1 MVAGMAA
8 AMKRRIYKGTTMTT
22 LDQNTLTQVAGG
34 VSSNDALTQS
44 LTAIQSSLDSLAASK
59 NNQNNTLLPMVM
71 MMAMRRR

>member
-1 MVAGMAA
+1 M
-8 AMKRRIYKGTTMTT
+8 IT

-34 VSSNDALTQS
+34 VSSTDTLTQS
-44 LTAIQSSLDSLAASK
+44 LTAIQSSLDSLAANK